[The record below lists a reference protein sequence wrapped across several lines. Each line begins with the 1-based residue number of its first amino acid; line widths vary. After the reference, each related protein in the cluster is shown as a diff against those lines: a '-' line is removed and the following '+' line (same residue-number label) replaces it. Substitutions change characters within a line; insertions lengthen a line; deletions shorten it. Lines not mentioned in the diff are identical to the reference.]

1 MKIKTKQCSYEEVMA
16 LPRPKHKKPTRPW
29 LVLRLLIRVLS
40 IGALWKTKF
49 SYRISKEDRRRLKK
63 QPCLIL
69 MNHSCFL
76 DLKIASKILF
86 PRPYSIV
93 STTDGMVGKSW
104 LMHRIGC
111 IPTQKFVSDLG
122 LIRDM
127 KYAIEKKKQ
136 SVLMYPEA
144 GYSLDGRA
152 TVLPPKFG
160 GLLKLLKCP
169 VMMIET
175 HGAFAR
181 DPLYNGLRLRRV
193 KVSADVSCLATEEE
207 IERLTVDELEAR
219 VTKAFSFDAF
229 AWQRENE
236 VKITEPFRAEGLHRV
251 LYRCDACGTE
261 RCMQGKGEYLYCH
274 ACDRMHRLDELGRLV
289 AMEGETRFSS
299 VPAWLDYQRDCV
311 REELAAGKYRMD
323 SAVRIAMLVDDKALY
338 MIGDGR
344 LHHDENGFALFD
356 ADGKLL
362 YEQKPQA
369 SYTLN
374 ADYFWYEIGDVI
386 GIGNK
391 DALYYCFPK
400 DDANVTKARLATEEL
415 YRMKTT
421 RRQK

>member
-1 MKIKTKQCSYEEVMA
+1 MKIKTKKLSYEEVMN
-16 LPRPKHKKPTRPW
+16 LPRPKHKKPMRPW
-29 LVLRLLIRVLS
+29 FVLRLLIRVLA
-40 IGALWKTKF
+40 IGALCKTKF
-49 SYRISKEDRRRLKK
+49 TYRISREDRRLLKK

-104 LMHRIGC
+104 LMRRIGC

-127 KYAIEKKKQ
+127 KYALEKKKQ

-160 GLLKLLKCP
+160 GLLKLLRCP

-193 KVSADVSCLATEEE
+193 KVSADVTCLATAEE
-207 IERLTVDELEAR
+207 IERLTVDELESR
-219 VTKAFSFDAF
+219 IRKAFSFDAF
-229 AWQRENE
+229 AWQRENGVE
-236 VKITEPFRAEGLHRV
+236 ITESFRADGLHRV
-251 LYRCDACGTE
+251 LYRCDACGSE
-261 RCMQGKGEYLYCH
+261 GQMEGRGETLTCH
-274 ACDRMHRLDELGRLV
+274 ACGRTHTLDALGRLV
-289 AMEGETRFSS
+289 ATEGETRFSH
-299 VPAWLDYQRDCV
+299 VPEWFDYQRDCV
-311 REELAAGKYRMD
+311 RKELEEGLYHMD
-323 SAVRIAMLVDDKALY
+323 SAVQIAMLVDDKALY
-338 MIGDGR
+338 TIGHGR
-344 LHHDENGFALFD
+344 LYHDENGFSLFD

-362 YEQKPQA
+362 YQQKPQA

-391 DALYYCFPK
+391 DALYYCFPQ
-400 DDANVTKARLATEEL
+400 DGASVTRARLATEEL
-415 YRMKTT
+415 YRMKAT
-421 RRQK
+421 RQKP